1 MIEWPELDEVKQVL
15 DITSDDWDGEE
26 TSGGGPTRLTR
37 LLDAAIARV
46 KQDVGNWDEE
56 TDMPDAA
63 LSQAALRMCE
73 LLALRPDAAV
83 ESASDPTYLRLLAG
97 HRLRFSFS

>member
-26 TSGGGPTRLTR
+26 TSGGSVTRLTR
-37 LLDAAIARV
+37 LIDAAVARV
-46 KQDVGNWDEE
+46 KQDVGIWDEE

-83 ESASDPTYLRLLAG
+83 ETSADPTYLRLLAG
-97 HRLRFSFS
+97 HRKRFSIA

>member
-26 TSGGGPTRLTR
+26 TSGGSITRLTR
-37 LLDAAIARV
+37 LLDAAIAKV
-46 KQDVGNWDEE
+46 KQDTGNWDEE
-56 TDMPDAA
+56 TDMPDAM
-63 LSQAALRMCE
+63 LSQACLRMCE

-83 ESASDPTYLRLLAG
+83 ESVSDPTYLRLLAG